1 MRSKG
6 NYAPREGF
14 VSFKAAVEQ
23 TFNVIAADVN
33 TAKLIACKIAQGSIP
48 DLYATPGA
56 ALAAWRAY
64 PLPMHARYHPWAVS
78 LRGPS

>member
-33 TAKLIACKIAQGSIP
+33 TAKLIACKIA
-48 DLYATPGA
+48 
-56 ALAAWRAY
+56 
-64 PLPMHARYHPWAVS
+64 
-78 LRGPS
+78 